1 MLIVNSYLLLVMIR
15 IFQLPNY
22 SQLKVSSLYEV
33 KNFTEVKENILW
45 VDLQDPTPE
54 QIKEVEAFY
63 NISFP
68 TRQQQEEIETSSR
81 YLENSGVI
89 KVNSTFINIIPHSG
103 KLEEN
108 EMSFILTEK
117 TLLTLR
123 YFDSRVISETV
134 KKIKQYPAVFST
146 PAKIFIAIFEARVDF
161 DADLTEAVSKH
172 VADISRKITYDRAL
186 DEKML
191 LKINECQ
198 DLTMSLRE
206 ALFDK
211 QRVLSSLLRN
221 EDLMLD
227 SYNRLRSIIKDINS
241 LIEHANFNFTRLEY
255 LQNSFL
261 GFLNI
266 EQNKVIKTF
275 TVVSLVFMPP
285 TLIASIY
292 GMNFEFMPE
301 LNLSVGYPFAL
312 GLMLFSSIIPLLIFK
327 RKKWL

>member
-1 MLIVNSYLLLVMIR
+1 MIR
-15 IFQLPNY
+15 IFKLPEY
-22 SQLKVSSLYEV
+22 SQIKVSSLQEIS
-33 KNFTEVKENILW
+33 NLNDIRSDISW
-45 VDLQDPTPE
+45 VDLQDPTIS
-54 QIKEVEAFY
+54 QIKEVEEFFG
-63 NISFP
+63 ITFP

-81 YLENSGVI
+81 YLENSGII
-89 KVNSTFINIIPHSG
+89 KINSTFVNIVPHTSN
-103 KLEEN
+103 LEEH

-117 TLLTLR
+117 ILFTLR
-123 YFDSRVISETV
+123 FFDSRVISETV
-134 KKIKQYPAVFST
+134 KKIKQYPMIFANAS
-146 PAKIFIAIFEARVDF
+146 KIFVAILEARTDF
-161 DADLTEAVSKH
+161 DADLMESVSKY
-172 VADISRKITYDRAL
+172 VADISKKINYDNKL
-186 DEKML
+186 DEKLL
-191 LKINECQ
+191 LKINENQ

-221 EDLMLD
+221 EDLMVD
-227 SYNRLRSIIKDINS
+227 SYNRLRIIIKDINS

-261 GFLNI
+261 GLLNI

-292 GMNFEFMPE
+292 GMNFHLMPE
-301 LNLSVGYPFAL
+301 LGSEYGYPIAL
-312 GLMLFSSIIPLLIFK
+312 CLMFISSIIPLAIFK

>member
-1 MLIVNSYLLLVMIR
+1 MIR
-15 IFQLPNY
+15 IFKLPEYSQIKISSLQELPNLIDIRNDI
-22 SQLKVSSLYEV
+22 S
-33 KNFTEVKENILW
+33 W
-45 VDLQDPTPE
+45 VDLQDPTIS
-54 QIKEVEAFY
+54 QIKEVEDFFG
-63 NISFP
+63 ITFP

-81 YLENSGVI
+81 YLENSGII
-89 KVNSTFINIIPHSG
+89 KINSTFVNIVPHTSN
-103 KLEEN
+103 LEEH

-117 TLLTLR
+117 ILFTLR
-123 YFDSRVISETV
+123 FFDSRVISETV
-134 KKIKQYPAVFST
+134 KKIKQYPMIFANAS
-146 PAKIFIAIFEARVDF
+146 KIFVAILEARTDF
-161 DADLTEAVSKH
+161 DADLMESVSKY
-172 VADISRKITYDRAL
+172 VAEISKKINYDNKL
-186 DEKML
+186 DEKLL
-191 LKINECQ
+191 LKINENQ

-221 EDLMLD
+221 EDLMVD
-227 SYNRLRSIIKDINS
+227 SYNRLRIIIKDINS

-261 GFLNI
+261 GLLNI

-292 GMNFEFMPE
+292 GMNFHLMPE
-301 LNLSVGYPFAL
+301 LSSEYGYPIAL
-312 GLMLFSSIIPLLIFK
+312 CLMFISSIIPLAIFK

>member
-1 MLIVNSYLLLVMIR
+1 MIR
-15 IFQLPNY
+15 IFQLPEY
-22 SQLKVSSLYEV
+22 FQQKVSSL
-33 KNFTEVKENILW
+33 
-45 VDLQDPTPE
+45 
-54 QIKEVEAFY
+54 KEVESPENTVWIDLQNPTQEEIREVEEFY
-63 NISFP
+63 RISFP

-81 YLENSGVI
+81 YLENSGII
-89 KVNSTFINIIPHSG
+89 KINSTFVNIVPHTSN
-103 KLEEN
+103 LEEH

-117 TLLTLR
+117 ILFTLR
-123 YFDSRVISETV
+123 FFDSRVISETV
-134 KKIKQYPAVFST
+134 KKIKQYPMIFANAS
-146 PAKIFIAIFEARVDF
+146 KIFIAILEARTDF
-161 DADLTEAVSKH
+161 DADLMESVSKY
-172 VADISRKITYDRAL
+172 VAEISKKINYDNKL
-186 DEKML
+186 DEKLL
-191 LKINECQ
+191 LKINENQ

-221 EDLMLD
+221 EDLMID
-227 SYNRLRSIIKDINS
+227 SYNRLRIIIKDINS

-261 GFLNI
+261 GLLNI

-292 GMNFEFMPE
+292 GMNFHLMPE
-301 LNLSVGYPFAL
+301 LSSEYGYPIAL
-312 GLMLFSSIIPLLIFK
+312 CLMFISSIIPLAIFK

>member
-1 MLIVNSYLLLVMIR
+1 MIR
-15 IFQLPNY
+15 IFKLPDY
-22 SQLKVSSLYEV
+22 SQTKISSLDELTDSEYL
-33 KNFTEVKENILW
+33 KHNISW
-45 VDLQDPTPE
+45 VDLQNPSIS
-54 QIKEVEAFY
+54 QIKEVEEFF
-63 NISFP
+63 NITFP

-81 YLENSGVI
+81 YLENSGII
-89 KVNSTFINIIPHSG
+89 KINSTFVNIVPHTG
-103 KLEEN
+103 NLEEH
-108 EMSFILTEK
+108 EMSFIITEK
-117 TLLTLR
+117 SLFTLR

-134 KKIKQYPAVFST
+134 KKIKQSPISFTNAT
-146 PAKIFIAIFEARVDF
+146 KIFLAILEARIDF
-161 DADLTEAVSKH
+161 DADLIESVSKY
-172 VADISRKITYDRAL
+172 VAEISKKINYENKL
-186 DEKML
+186 NEKL
-191 LKINECQ
+191 LFKINESQ

-221 EDLMLD
+221 EDLMID
-227 SYNRLRSIIKDINS
+227 NYNRLRIIVKDINS

-261 GFLNI
+261 GLLNI

-292 GMNFEFMPE
+292 GMNFDFMPE
-301 LNLSVGYPFAL
+301 LNSHLGYPIAL
-312 GLMLFSSIIPLLIFK
+312 GLMLISSIIPLAIFK